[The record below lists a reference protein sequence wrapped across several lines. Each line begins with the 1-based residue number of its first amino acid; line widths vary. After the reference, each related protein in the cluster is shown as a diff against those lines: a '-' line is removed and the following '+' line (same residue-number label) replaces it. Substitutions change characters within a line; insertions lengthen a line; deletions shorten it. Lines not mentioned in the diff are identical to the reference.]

1 MLSYWYSVLLSE
13 EIKKAWE
20 SVKSIRTNL
29 KEMGLAYDANK
40 AVQNE
45 QNEMLGED
53 DTEKRE
59 TSSDHEDKALL
70 KILTKDHVMRT
81 LEADAKAPRERLLRL
96 PKGQT
101 QFLTYLIK
109 KYDEDYEVKCF
120 CSAWSICY
128 LYIRMLSF
136 LFSLCLGH
144 VKG

>member
-1 MLSYWYSVLLSE
+1 LLSE

-120 CSAWSICY
+120 CSA
-128 LYIRMLSF
+128 
-136 LFSLCLGH
+136 
-144 VKG
+144 